1 MSFRRLA
8 LFLVVVALFGCN
20 NEKNRNLI
28 DSRVEKTE
36 AIAKEAA
43 TPATPKSYNPL
54 TVSDKVWS
62 GNSSTRLRRGIP
74 LPSKYEG
81 SYGVTLISS
90 EVLSLSDIASA
101 IGVQTGLPVRIAS
114 GAAGGLSS
122 GDSGTGAMEGKMT
135 VSYEGP
141 LSGLLDLVSGNFG
154 VSWRYDGSAIKL
166 SRFETRVFVVETL
179 PGTQSTKDG
188 LKEDTGSGGSS
199 SSSSAA
205 GGSYSMSANNPLQQS
220 SEMSVE
226 MKVWDELSQTISSI
240 LGGVGSVSLS
250 PSSGTAVV
258 TTTPELMQVVAK
270 FMEEENLRLSQQI
283 AINVEIYTV
292 ALADNTDFNVAF
304 TAALKK
310 ISRDFAVNIT
320 QGVSGLGSAAA
331 SDGASM
337 SMAILDPSKSG
348 HITSVFSAL
357 SSVGDATRVSQFP
370 LTTLNNRTVS
380 RRIGEDRTYV
390 AAISKTVGTATTSES
405 ITVTPGTVRDGFSMQ
420 LTPRLLQDGRV
431 MLQYSLS
438 LVDVLDMVDFPTGD
452 AGTIQLP
459 KTASRVFVQQAM
471 LKSGSTLILGGIDDE
486 KTEQRSNG
494 VGNAYNYFLGGGS
507 TNSKT
512 RTMMF
517 IVITPQV
524 VSVPKTEQL

>member
-1 MSFRRLA
+1 MSFRRLS
-8 LFLVVVALFGCN
+8 LFLVVVALLGCN

-28 DSRVEKTE
+28 DQRVEKVE
-36 AIAKEAA
+36 RVAKEA
-43 TPATPKSYNPL
+43 TRPAPPKSYDPL

-90 EVLSLSDIASA
+90 ESLSLGEIGSA

-114 GAAGGLSS
+114 GAAGGLSE
-122 GDSGTGAMEGKMT
+122 GDSGTGSMEGKMP

-154 VSWRYDGSAIKL
+154 ISWRFDGTAIKL
-166 SRFETRVFVVETL
+166 SRFETRVFVVESL
-179 PGTQSTKDG
+179 PGTQSIKDG
-188 LKEDTGSGGSS
+188 IKEDTGSGGSS
-199 SSSSAA
+199 STSAAA

-220 SEMSVE
+220 SEMNVE
-226 MKVWDELSQTISSI
+226 MKVWDELNQTITSI

-270 FMEEENLRLSQQI
+270 FMEEENHRLSQQI

-292 ALADNTDFNVAF
+292 ALSDNADFNVTF

-310 ISRDFAVNIT
+310 ISSGLDLNIT
-320 QGVSGLGSAAA
+320 QGVAGLGSAAV

-337 SMAILDPSKSG
+337 SMAILDPNKTG
-348 HITSVFSAL
+348 QITSVFSAL
-357 SSVGDATRVSQFP
+357 SSIGDTTRVSQFP

-380 RRIGEDRTYV
+380 RRIGEDVTYV
-390 AAISKTVGTATTSES
+390 AAISRTVATSTTSES
-405 ITVTPGTVRDGFSMQ
+405 VTVTPGTVRDGFSLQ
-420 LTPRLLQDGRV
+420 LTPRLLQDGRI

-438 LVDVLDMVDFPTGD
+438 LIDLISMLPFETGD

-459 KTASRVFVQQAM
+459 QTASRVFVQQAM
-471 LKSGSTLILGGIDDE
+471 LKSGSTLILGGYDDE
-486 KTEQRSNG
+486 KTSQLSNG

-507 TNSKT
+507 TNEKT

-524 VSVPKTEQL
+524 VSVQKTEQM